1 MCIKIARQYLTLFF
15 CKTDSMNTEKLYAHY
30 LKNPSVQTDSRKVQP
45 GDIFFAIKGPNY
57 NANSFAKDA
66 VDAGA
71 SLAVIDDVNYEGEKT
86 LLVEDALKQLQ
97 DLALHHRKTF
107 KIPFIAI
114 TGSNGKTTTRELVTA
129 VLSGSYKT
137 YSTERNLN
145 NHIGIPLTILN
156 IKKDAEIAV
165 IEMGANHLGEIK
177 SYCDYTLPTHGLI
190 SNCGKAHLE
199 GFGSLEGVRKGKG
212 ELFDFLRE
220 NKGIAFVM
228 EEYEY
233 LLEMSKGI
241 SKIIYYGGKSDV
253 TGSII
258 RNEPFLQAK
267 IKTGT
272 KEFTVNSNLVGGYN
286 LPNILAAVCVGKYFG
301 VSADIIKS
309 TLEAYQPTNSRSQLL
324 KIKNNNQVILD
335 AYNANPSS
343 MKTAIEN
350 FAGMEAEN
358 KILLIGAMAELGPES
373 IQEHEKIV
381 ELIGEYKWKEVV
393 LVGGDFLKIN
403 HPYRQFENSDQA
415 ADWLKAQNFE
425 NYFMLIKGSR
435 SIAMEKVIQ

>member
-30 LKNPSVQTDSRKVQP
+30 LKNQSVQTDSRKVQP

-86 LLVEDALKQLQ
+86 LLVDDALKQLQ

-309 TLEAYQPTNSRSQLL
+309 TLEAYKPTNSRSQLL

>member
-30 LKNPSVQTDSRKVQP
+30 LKNQSVQTDSRKVQP

-86 LLVEDALKQLQ
+86 LLVDDALKQLQ

>member
-30 LKNPSVQTDSRKVQP
+30 LKNQSVQTDSRKVQP

-86 LLVEDALKQLQ
+86 LLVDDALKQLQ

-286 LPNILAAVCVGKYFG
+286 LPNILAAVSVGKYFG

>member
-30 LKNPSVQTDSRKVQP
+30 LKNQSVQTDSRKVQP

-309 TLEAYQPTNSRSQLL
+309 TLEAYKPTNSRSQLL

-350 FAGMEAEN
+350 FAGMESEN

>member
-30 LKNPSVQTDSRKVQP
+30 LKNQSVQTDSRKVQP

-86 LLVEDALKQLQ
+86 LLVDDALKQLQ

-177 SYCDYTLPTHGLI
+177 SYCEYTLPTHGLI

-393 LVGGDFLKIN
+393 LVGGDFSKIN

>member
-30 LKNPSVQTDSRKVQP
+30 LKNQSVQTDSRKVQP

-86 LLVEDALKQLQ
+86 LLVDDALKQLQ

-177 SYCDYTLPTHGLI
+177 SYCEYTLPTHGLI

-425 NYFMLIKGSR
+425 SYFMLIKGSR
-435 SIAMEKVIQ
+435 SIAMEKVIE